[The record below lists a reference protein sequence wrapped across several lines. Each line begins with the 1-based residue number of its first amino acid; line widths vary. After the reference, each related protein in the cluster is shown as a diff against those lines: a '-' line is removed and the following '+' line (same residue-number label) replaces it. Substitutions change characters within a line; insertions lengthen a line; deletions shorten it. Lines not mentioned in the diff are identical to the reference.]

1 MRKYIL
7 VWLSSLGDVEE
18 LCYNEFKKYV
28 YKNYLEDCDKLNNDV
43 EMRDVGNGLISY
55 LSDEWIIIE
64 DVFVDYDEQ
73 RRLYVRWIS

>member
-7 VWLSSLGDVEE
+7 VWLSSLGEVEE
-18 LCYNEFKKYV
+18 ICRYEFMKYV

-43 EMRDVGNGLISY
+43 EMRDVGNGLKSY
-55 LSDEWIIIE
+55 LSDEWVIIE

-73 RRLYVRWIS
+73 RRLYVRW

>member
-7 VWLSSLGDVEE
+7 VWLSSLGEVEE
-18 LCYNEFKKYV
+18 ICRYEFMKYV

-64 DVFVDYDEQ
+64 DVFVDYDE
-73 RRLYVRWIS
+73 